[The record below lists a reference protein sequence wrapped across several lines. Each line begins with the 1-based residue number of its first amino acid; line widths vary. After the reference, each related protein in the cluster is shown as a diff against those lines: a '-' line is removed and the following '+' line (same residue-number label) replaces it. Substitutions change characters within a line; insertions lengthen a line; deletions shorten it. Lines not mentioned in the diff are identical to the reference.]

1 MKIVYLILLTLF
13 LFSFKLEIITEKYE
27 YRNGYLKESI
37 ELLDNNTFIYNRKQ
51 HFLDYTIKGN
61 YNIVGDSLVLDSNP
75 QKDKIIVREKY
86 VKKFETKIFN
96 VTNKRGE
103 NITFHL
109 YVTLVDGSMEEFRD
123 QFEKL
128 KFKSKPIKS
137 FHILTTMGLKSPEYE
152 LLGKN
157 TNRFDIQLETTRVF
171 ESEKWFFDKVNSE
184 IIPKGLDTKIQ
195 NYSLKKI

>member
-1 MKIVYLILLTLF
+1 MKIECLILLSLF
-13 LFSFKLEIITEKYE
+13 LFSFNLENETGKYE
-27 YRNGYLKESI
+27 YRDGYLKESI
-37 ELLDNNTFIYNRKQ
+37 ELLENHTFIYNRRQ
-51 HFLDYTIKGN
+51 HFLNFTIKGN

-75 QKDKIIVREKY
+75 QKEKIIVRENF
-86 VKKFETKIFN
+86 VKIFETKFFN
-96 VTNKRGE
+96 ITDKNGE

-109 YVTLVDGSMEEFRD
+109 YVTLIDGSIEVFRD

-152 LLGKN
+152 LHGKN
-157 TNRFDIQLETTRVF
+157 TNSFDIQLETTRVF
-171 ESEKWFFDKVNSE
+171 ESEKWFFDKVNKK
-184 IIPKGLDTKIQ
+184 ITPKGLDIKIQ